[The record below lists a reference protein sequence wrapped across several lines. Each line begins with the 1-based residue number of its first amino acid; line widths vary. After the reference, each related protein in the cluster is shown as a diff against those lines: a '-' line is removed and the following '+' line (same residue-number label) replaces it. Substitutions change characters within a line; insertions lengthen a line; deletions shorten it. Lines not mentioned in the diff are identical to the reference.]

1 MRVES
6 GCTPQGE
13 ADDLAV
19 SADFNDSAKYTPHL
33 IPGKG
38 RPEQTTAN
46 LSILSGESPKSKDAQ
61 PAAIEMDPHIPET

>member
-19 SADFNDSAKYTPHL
+19 SAECSGGPQYTPHL
-33 IPGKG
+33 VPGKG
-38 RPEQTTAN
+38 RPEKTTAN
-46 LSILSGESPKSKDAQ
+46 LSILCGEGPKSKDTQ
-61 PAAIEMDPHIPET
+61 PAAIEMDTHIPEN